1 MCGAQRGADDARST
15 RDLCFSFLFLTT
27 FSFRFF
33 SAYCFFLFWRFEDG
47 AFCPGDSSALAVLHV
62 SRLRCHLVPP
72 PPSFISATS
81 NQFCH
86 CTVRPPP
93 PLLTSFA
100 VAPPAH
106 RRHPLLIPAASH
118 RHRLF
123 ALCYRRSIGL
133 VVIVALEP
141 QTLSSTVSTTSM
153 FPTSHPFHNSH
164 SSDRCTRELW
174 RWRSLHLFYDSIPC
188 IISHTEYKFR
198 KNLPNLPRRW
208 ACTYERINE
217 LTNQG
222 ATGQRYGAPK

>member
-1 MCGAQRGADDARST
+1 MCET
-15 RDLCFSFLFLTT
+15 RRNKRRRTACRPPPTAISISSVTT
-27 FSFRFF
+27 FSSPLPASCSPRQA
-33 SAYCFFLFWRFEDG
+33 SG
-47 AFCPGDSSALAVLHV
+47 AAPTLP
-62 SRLRCHLVPP
+62 RLPAKPP
-72 PPSFISATS
+72 PPH
-81 NQFCH
+81 NNRR
-86 CTVRPPP
+86 RPS
-93 PLLTSFA
+93 LLS
-100 VAPPAH
+100 
-106 RRHPLLIPAASH
+106 RWLLKLRKPETI
-118 RHRLF
+118 
-123 ALCYRRSIGL
+123 
-133 VVIVALEP
+133 
-141 QTLSSTVSTTSM
+141 SSTVSTTSM